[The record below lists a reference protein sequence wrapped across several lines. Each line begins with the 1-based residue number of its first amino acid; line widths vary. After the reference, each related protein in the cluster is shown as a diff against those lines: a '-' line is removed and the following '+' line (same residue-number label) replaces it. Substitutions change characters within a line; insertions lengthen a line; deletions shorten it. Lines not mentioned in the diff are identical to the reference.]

1 MFYGFTE
8 AEKAAESLQ
17 YSGPLEIF
25 NSPAATTKSIEDLAA
40 KTREKVLV
48 NISISLICK

>member
-8 AEKAAESLQ
+8 GEKAAEFLQ

-25 NSPAATTKSIEDLAA
+25 NSPAATTKSIDLAA